1 MVQSTFMILITRC
14 CVTATIL
21 TRYAELCKGWK
32 RNQKLTTLSPL
43 TMARQLIIEISIRYA
58 VDVKHGISLSGL
70 PP

>member
-1 MVQSTFMILITRC
+1 MVQSIFMTSAIRC

-21 TRYAELCKGWK
+21 TRYAAHCKRLK
-32 RNQKLTTLSPL
+32 RNQKPTTLLPL
-43 TMARQLIIEISIRYA
+43 TMARQLIIEISTRYA

>member
-1 MVQSTFMILITRC
+1 MVISTFMTLVTRC
-14 CVTATIL
+14 CVTGTTL
-21 TRYAELCKGWK
+21 TRYAAHCGEWK
-32 RNQKLTTLSPL
+32 PQAKLTTLSPL

>member
-1 MVQSTFMILITRC
+1 MVLQTFTTLITRC

-21 TRYAELCKGWK
+21 TRYAARYKGLK
-32 RNQKLTTLSPL
+32 PQAKLITLSPL
-43 TMARQLIIEISIRYA
+43 TMARPLIIEISTRYA